1 MFKPVRHSVCT
12 PSMHMA
18 AALYGLPQ
26 QVSKEQHAVAAVDR
40 LDLVFD
46 LLLECGKVV
55 RGLKR
60 HAGKILAF
68 ADQHLRA
75 FDESLCKIAV
85 RNQYNRYQFIVTPPP
100 LLGRREKENLIFS
113 FSLLSLCLKRAS
125 KQAYFLALLSCL

>member
-1 MFKPVRHSVCT
+1 MYAVDAHGCRVVR
-12 PSMHMA
+12 A
-18 AALYGLPQ
+18 APQ

-60 HAGKILAF
+60 HVGKILAF

-113 FSLLSLCLKRAS
+113 FSLLSLCPKEAS
-125 KQAYFLALLSCL
+125 KQVYFLALLYCL